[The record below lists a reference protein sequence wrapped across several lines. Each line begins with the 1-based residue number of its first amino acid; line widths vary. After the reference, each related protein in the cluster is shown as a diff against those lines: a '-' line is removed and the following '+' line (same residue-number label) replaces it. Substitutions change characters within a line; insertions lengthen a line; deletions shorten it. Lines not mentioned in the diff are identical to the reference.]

1 MNIPIIVPDKL
12 YHITNKE
19 AAADILKN
27 GLKPEIGANSA
38 KIGEERPGIYL
49 SNKKSL
55 LYWII
60 LLQGDT
66 VLEIDTTGIKDIFT
80 DNNTYGLNE
89 DYSEFITETEIPAD
103 RIKKVRMPVDK
114 DQKIMR
120 RLCFLYLIDVSYF
133 VANSIVRT
141 YAHQEIYP
149 EVENN
154 ILDDEDKDYINKT
167 IDILLTYMSHLDYK
181 SLTNDDK
188 KEIRRWLVNE
198 GKSGEYTLCDEY
210 FDTGKRL
217 WQQIVEFEKD
227 ETYDNR
233 VRLYKFIKKNFTFCH
248 KTNTGG
254 FTC

>member
-1 MNIPIIVPDKL
+1 MNPPIIVPDKL
-12 YHITNKE
+12 YHVTSKE

-27 GLKPEIGANSA
+27 GLKPDIGVNSA
-38 KIGEERPGIYL
+38 KIGEKRSRIYL

-55 LYWII
+55 LYWVI

-66 VLEIDTTGIKDIFT
+66 VLEIDTTGIKDSFN
-80 DNNTYGLNE
+80 DSNVYGLEE

-103 RIKKVRMPVDK
+103 HIRKVRIPVDK
-114 DQKIMR
+114 EQKVMR

-133 VANSIVRT
+133 IANSIVRA

-149 EVENN
+149 DIDDN
-154 ILDDEDKDYINKT
+154 ILEDEDKDYINGT
-167 IDILLTYMSHLDYK
+167 IDILLTYMPRLDYK

-188 KEIRRWLVNE
+188 KEIRRWLVHE
-198 GKSGEYTLCDEY
+198 GESGEYTLCDDY
-210 FDTGKRL
+210 FGTDKRL
-217 WQQIVEFEKD
+217 WQQIIEFEKD

-248 KTNTGG
+248 RTNTGG